1 MAEPE
6 QIVEAL
12 DALLNP
18 RRDFE
23 GRHVLVTAGP
33 TVERIDPVRYIT
45 NRSSG
50 KMGYAIAEVARDRG
64 AEVVLVSGPVN
75 LAAPEGVEV
84 VKIESSAEL
93 CAAVLARGD
102 WADVVIQAAAP
113 ADYTPVNVSETKI
126 KKTGVGMMLELK
138 NTTDIA
144 KTLGERKH
152 PGQVLVAFAAETDRV
167 LENAKGKLEKK
178 NADLIVAND
187 VTQEGAGFNVDTNIA
202 AIITRDGIDR
212 QPLQAKRQLAEAI
225 LDRADTVPDNFMTEY
240 IDERDDEFQTAV
252 RMTRQNHVK
261 GLIFVGSLIDDRVRA
276 IKGMDVPMVFTTV
289 NAETAALPRASS
301 VAVDDRA
308 MGRLVAEELLSL
320 GHTRTAV
327 FGSNPV
333 AGDSLAMRFSGFC
346 EAYTE
351 RGLTYDKSLYRETR
365 FSYDAGYEIAFGQ
378 GVWTVE
384 ERETCAPVGSLR
396 ITESLWNI
404 GIAGM
409 SFEVMFSRGSGA
421 LTSYRWGDREMLKAP
436 VMPTRT

>member
-1 MAEPE
+1 MLKDTNIVLGVTGGIAAYKACDLVSRLKKQGALVRVVLTANGAKFVPPLTFETLSSNPVVTDTFEPRKSLEHISLAKWADAFVIAPASANCLAKLANGIADDLLSTTALAMTAPLLIAPAMNANMWRHPATQANFRLLLERGAKTVGPMSGHLACGDDDVGRMAEPE

-50 KMGYAIAEVARDRG
+50 KMGYAIAEAARDRG

-187 VTQEGAGFNVDTNIA
+187 VTRPGAGFGVDTNA
-202 AIITRDGIDR
+202 VTLITRQDENAL
-212 QPLQAKRQLAEAI
+212 PVMSKRDVADAI
-225 LDRADTVPDNFMTEY
+225 LDKV
-240 IDERDDEFQTAV
+240 
-252 RMTRQNHVK
+252 
-261 GLIFVGSLIDDRVRA
+261 
-276 IKGMDVPMVFTTV
+276 
-289 NAETAALPRASS
+289 AAL
-301 VAVDDRA
+301 
-308 MGRLVAEELLSL
+308 
-320 GHTRTAV
+320 
-327 FGSNPV
+327 
-333 AGDSLAMRFSGFC
+333 
-346 EAYTE
+346 
-351 RGLTYDKSLYRETR
+351 
-365 FSYDAGYEIAFGQ
+365 
-378 GVWTVE
+378 
-384 ERETCAPVGSLR
+384 
-396 ITESLWNI
+396 
-404 GIAGM
+404 
-409 SFEVMFSRGSGA
+409 
-421 LTSYRWGDREMLKAP
+421 
-436 VMPTRT
+436 

>member
-1 MAEPE
+1 MLKDKNIVLGVTGGIAAYKACDLVSRLKKQGALVRVVLTANGAKFVPPLTFETLSTHPVVTDTFEPRKSLEHISLAKWADAFVIAPASANCLAKLANGIADDLLSTTALAMTAPLLIAPAMNANMWRHPATQANFRLLVERGAKTVGPMSGHLACGDDDVGRMAEPE

-50 KMGYAIAEVARDRG
+50 KMGYAIAEAARDRG

-113 ADYTPVNVSETKI
+113 ADYTPVNISETKI
-126 KKTGVGMMLELK
+126 KKTGAGMMLELK

-187 VTQEGAGFNVDTNIA
+187 VTRPGAGFGVDTNA
-202 AIITRDGIDR
+202 VTLITRQDENAL
-212 QPLQAKRQLAEAI
+212 PVMSKRDVADAI
-225 LDRADTVPDNFMTEY
+225 LDKV
-240 IDERDDEFQTAV
+240 
-252 RMTRQNHVK
+252 
-261 GLIFVGSLIDDRVRA
+261 
-276 IKGMDVPMVFTTV
+276 
-289 NAETAALPRASS
+289 AAL
-301 VAVDDRA
+301 
-308 MGRLVAEELLSL
+308 
-320 GHTRTAV
+320 
-327 FGSNPV
+327 
-333 AGDSLAMRFSGFC
+333 
-346 EAYTE
+346 
-351 RGLTYDKSLYRETR
+351 
-365 FSYDAGYEIAFGQ
+365 
-378 GVWTVE
+378 
-384 ERETCAPVGSLR
+384 
-396 ITESLWNI
+396 
-404 GIAGM
+404 
-409 SFEVMFSRGSGA
+409 
-421 LTSYRWGDREMLKAP
+421 
-436 VMPTRT
+436 

>member
-1 MAEPE
+1 MLKDKNIVLGVTGGIAAYKACDLVSRLKKQGALVRVVLTANGAKFVPPLTFETLSSNPVVTDTFEPRKSLEHISLAKWADAFVIAPASANCLAKLANGIADDLLSTTALAMTAPLLIAPAMNANMWRHPATQANFRLLLERGAKTVGPMSGHLACGDDDVGRMAEPE

-23 GRHVLVTAGP
+23 GRHMLVTAGP

-50 KMGYAIAEVARDRG
+50 KMGYAIAEAARDRG

-187 VTQEGAGFNVDTNIA
+187 VTRPGAGFGVDTNA
-202 AIITRDGIDR
+202 VTLITRQDENAL
-212 QPLQAKRQLAEAI
+212 PVMSKRDVADAI
-225 LDRADTVPDNFMTEY
+225 LDKV
-240 IDERDDEFQTAV
+240 
-252 RMTRQNHVK
+252 
-261 GLIFVGSLIDDRVRA
+261 
-276 IKGMDVPMVFTTV
+276 
-289 NAETAALPRASS
+289 AAL
-301 VAVDDRA
+301 
-308 MGRLVAEELLSL
+308 
-320 GHTRTAV
+320 
-327 FGSNPV
+327 
-333 AGDSLAMRFSGFC
+333 
-346 EAYTE
+346 
-351 RGLTYDKSLYRETR
+351 
-365 FSYDAGYEIAFGQ
+365 
-378 GVWTVE
+378 
-384 ERETCAPVGSLR
+384 
-396 ITESLWNI
+396 
-404 GIAGM
+404 
-409 SFEVMFSRGSGA
+409 
-421 LTSYRWGDREMLKAP
+421 
-436 VMPTRT
+436 